1 MGTLVTSKGQ
11 VTRLR
16 NLQERTQ
23 STIVPLWP
31 PHTDRVKR
39 NARSAL
45 TRPRNSALFNLI
57 SNGLSLLV
65 CFVGSHHETTTAR
78 GHFLSQRGSSAFFF
92 VRSRLDTLPMPKL
105 GTDRSTWYESSVGG
119 ESMTG
124 LKRITTDPA
133 VMGGKPC
140 IRGLR
145 VTVGT
150 IVGLVATGHPDEEI
164 LRLYP
169 YLEADDIREALSYA
183 AWRAEEIEV
192 PLSVP

>member
-1 MGTLVTSKGQ
+1 M
-11 VTRLR
+11 
-16 NLQERTQ
+16 
-23 STIVPLWP
+23 
-31 PHTDRVKR
+31 
-39 NARSAL
+39 
-45 TRPRNSALFNLI
+45 
-57 SNGLSLLV
+57 
-65 CFVGSHHETTTAR
+65 
-78 GHFLSQRGSSAFFF
+78 
-92 VRSRLDTLPMPKL
+92 
-105 GTDRSTWYESSVGG
+105 
-119 ESMTG
+119 MTG

-150 IVGLVATGHPDEEI
+150 IVGLVATGHQDEEI

-183 AWRAEEIEV
+183 AWRAEEIDV